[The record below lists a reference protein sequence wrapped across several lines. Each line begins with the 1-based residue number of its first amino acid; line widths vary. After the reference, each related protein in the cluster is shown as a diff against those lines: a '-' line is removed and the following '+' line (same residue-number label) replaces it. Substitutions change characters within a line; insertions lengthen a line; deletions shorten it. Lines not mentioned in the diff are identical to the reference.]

1 MKCSIWVTRDFGWV
15 FSSRGD
21 MLIWFVLLG
30 WPLCCIVINGRL
42 ALSCSWEVAISCETE
57 IATYL
62 VLVRPLCH
70 LQCYSSLS
78 ALCNLK
84 IIFPPNFL
92 HSLNFCFIVTSLVLF
107 SITLKQVCAYCQICP
122 RMIGMIISFLFK
134 PTEGNPGAEGLTLLI
149 VLILLIWFTFYSA
162 VVESGP

>member
-1 MKCSIWVTRDFGWV
+1 MGFL
-15 FSSRGD
+15 FSWRYVDTICFARMAS
-21 MLIWFVLLG
+21 L
-30 WPLCCIVINGRL
+30 LCCDPAAGRL
-42 ALSCSWEVAISCETE
+42 LSVVKQRLRLAW
-57 IATYL
+57 
-62 VLVRPLCH
+62 VLVRLLCH

-149 VLILLIWFTFYSA
+149 VLILLI
-162 VVESGP
+162 